1 MRCLKL
7 VFLAPLAALASCNTA
22 RGPDPGVAAFDPS
35 QANYIRA
42 PGKGVIT
49 GEAFLRDTSG
59 HSNVHYAAGETVR
72 LIPATTYAQARIKK
86 LYGSVK
92 FMPVTS
98 VPQVETDTQY
108 ASLTRTTTAGSRGRF
123 KFENVAP
130 GRYYLTTQLVWKPKD
145 SFLSQG
151 GAMYEE
157 VTLTGSESGP
167 VEVVLS
173 GN

>member
-72 LIPATTYAQARIKK
+72 LIPATTYAQACIKK